1 MYHRPPMYIH
11 IGYTLSPK
19 KEVGVGEEESSGI
32 REVEVVV
39 CEMYT
44 GHAPVVPTP
53 ESVLGASAVV
63 NATRSRCLNLVTGE
77 PWFPVTLFV
86 RQAYSSFLHPSFFPP
101 TFRTLYML
109 SITLVSS
116 FWALAHFYHKSST
129 FFLGDI

>member
-1 MYHRPPMYIH
+1 MYIH

-86 RQAYSSFLHPSFFPP
+86 RTLRPPGIFLIPSSFF
-101 TFRTLYML
+101 L
-109 SITLVSS
+109 SPYLSNTIYTYYSG
-116 FWALAHFYHKSST
+116 K
-129 FFLGDI
+129 